1 MFKVIII
8 LSLILIILTFPACF
22 IVKIRPYALIIM
34 LSSIIMLGLIFIWHY
49 RHTHY
54 CHLIIESLI
63 TLFFGVF
70 VTSDYLLHNHKE

>member
-8 LSLILIILTFPACF
+8 LIILTFSAGF

-34 LSSIIMLGLIFIWHY
+34 LSSIIMLGLIFLWHY

-70 VTSDYLLHNHKE
+70 VTSDHLLHNHKK